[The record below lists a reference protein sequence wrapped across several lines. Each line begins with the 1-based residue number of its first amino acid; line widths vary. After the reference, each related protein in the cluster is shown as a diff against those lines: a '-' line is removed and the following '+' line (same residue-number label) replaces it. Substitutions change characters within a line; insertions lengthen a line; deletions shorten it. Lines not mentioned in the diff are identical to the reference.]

1 VAGPWFTVHKSGD
14 DWQELGRVWISD
26 GQEDCIGRIE
36 IRVELE
42 EVPEDVVT
50 ATSKRVTASRS

>member
-1 VAGPWFTVHKSGD
+1 VAGPWFTVFKSGD
-14 DWQELGRVWISD
+14 DWQELGRVWISN

-42 EVPEDVVT
+42 EIPDVL
-50 ATSKRVTASRS
+50 TSNRQQGEANRS